1 MATNAITPGSTAAAT
16 GVRRERG
23 ISSMKSE
30 DFFKML
36 VTELRQQDPFEPAKT
51 ADMIGQVSQIRSIE
65 LSTAL
70 TGSLEQ
76 LSQQQRTAGA
86 SELLGKYVTASVPGA
101 DGRPSE
107 VSGVVTGVRFNPDGT
122 AVLELDSGAS
132 VMAAHVTRVT
142 TLEHSASPAAPPGG
156 TPATP
161 PGGAPATPPGGAPPG
176 SPPQQRPTP
185 PQNEAAA
192 RIKHE
197 PTWKRVAR
205 ALVGV

>member
-1 MATNAITPGSTAAAT
+1 MATNAINPAGIGGAGAAT
-16 GVRRERG
+16 GARRERG

-30 DFFKML
+30 DFFKLL

-142 TLEHSASPAAPPGG
+142 TLEHSEPPAGSPGAPPGG
-156 TPATP
+156 SPTTP
-161 PGGAPATPPGGAPPG
+161 PAGSPPG
-176 SPPQQRPTP
+176 SAPPQQRPTP

-192 RIKHE
+192 RVKHE

-205 ALVGV
+205 ALVGA

>member
-1 MATNAITPGSTAAAT
+1 MATNAITPGSASGPAAAT
-16 GVRRERG
+16 NIRRDRG

-30 DFFKML
+30 DFFKLL

-51 ADMIGQVSQIRSIE
+51 GDMIGQVSQIRSIE

-70 TGSLEQ
+70 TSSLEQ

-142 TLEHSASPAAPPGG
+142 TLEHSDPPAAPSGGSPAAPPGG
-156 TPATP
+156 SA
-161 PGGAPATPPGGAPPG
+161 
-176 SPPQQRPTP
+176 P
-185 PQNEAAA
+185 PQNESAA
-192 RIKHE
+192 RLKHE
-197 PTWKRVAR
+197 PAWKRVAR
-205 ALVGV
+205 ALVGA